1 MKLSIKQISLIVAAI
16 AIVIAIAAWL
26 TLFPA
31 PAAPQVRFT
40 TIKGET
46 LTTAGLRGKVV
57 MVNFWATSCEPCVGE
72 MPQIIDTW
80 NKYHDQGFETIA
92 VAMSYDPPNRV
103 LDYAERNRL
112 PFKVALDPVGDAA
125 RSFGDVRFTPTT
137 FIIDRR
143 GNIVQQYLGAPDF
156 ARFHAL
162 LEAKL
167 REPA

>member
-1 MKLSIKQISLIVAAI
+1 MKLSLKQTGLVVAAI
-16 AIVIAIAAWL
+16 ALAIGAWL
-26 TLFPA
+26 ALLQA

-46 LTTAGLRGKVV
+46 FTIAELRGKVV
-57 MVNFWATSCEPCVGE
+57 MVNFWATDCVICVGE
-72 MPQIIDTW
+72 MPKIADTW
-80 NKYHDQGFETIA
+80 NKYHTQGFETVA
-92 VAMSYDPPNRV
+92 VAMSYDPPNYV

-112 PFKVALDPVGDAA
+112 PFKVALDPMGDAA
-125 RSFGDVRFTPTT
+125 RSFGDIRFTPTT

-143 GNIVQQYLGAPDF
+143 GNIVQKYLGEPDF

-167 REPA
+167 KEPA